1 MRSIVF
7 FSLLALAL
15 LALPPGSGAQ
25 QEDRLLTIEL
35 NKVQQSQDGCRLSFV
50 AVNKMGAN
58 LETTA
63 MEVVFFD
70 ANDVVSEMLLLDFGR
85 LPSDKTKVVEFV
97 LQQQKCEQ
105 ISRVLV
111 NDVVECSSAEEQ
123 NMTRDCFGALRT
135 SNKAEIEFGV

>member
-1 MRSIVF
+1 MRSILY
-7 FSLLALAL
+7 FSLLAIVL
-15 LALPPGSGAQ
+15 LVNPAGSDAQ
-25 QEDRLLTIEL
+25 QQQRQLTIEL
-35 NKVQQSQDGCRLSFV
+35 NKVQQGEDGCRLSFI
-50 AVNKMGAN
+50 AVNGMGAN

-97 LQQQKCEQ
+97 LQQQECEQ

-123 NMTRDCFGALRT
+123 NMTRDCFNALKT
-135 SNKAEIEFGV
+135 SNRAEIEFGV